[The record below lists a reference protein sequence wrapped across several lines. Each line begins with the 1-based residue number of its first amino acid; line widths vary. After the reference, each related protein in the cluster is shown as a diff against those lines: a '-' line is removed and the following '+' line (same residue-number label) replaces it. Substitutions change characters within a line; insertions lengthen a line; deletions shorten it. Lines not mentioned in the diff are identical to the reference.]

1 VSTVCSFPFSKKTVS
16 RELVDI
22 AREVVLCSP
31 RRSYF
36 EGQTISMQAH
46 ALLNRSFYF
55 SYYYYFSDGIEGRA
69 FSAACDEEQM

>member
-1 VSTVCSFPFSKKTVS
+1 
-16 RELVDI
+16 
-22 AREVVLCSP
+22 
-31 RRSYF
+31 
-36 EGQTISMQAH
+36 MQAH